1 MSKVYF
7 QSVISGEAKASV
19 CKKIASL
26 CEAVGLKR
34 YIKKDSLVGL
44 KMHMGEG
51 KKKLFVRPEF
61 VRPVVDLVK
70 SYGGKPFVT
79 DTNTLYTGRRS
90 NAVDHLMMA
99 YENGF
104 SIANLGCPVII
115 GDGLVGEN
123 QVSVPV
129 DRLTGGPADRLA
141 HLCGLARRADL
152 IIGITHCTGHL
163 LTGYGGALKN
173 IAMGLAGRGG
183 KLDQHSGVRPEIA
196 VAECQGC
203 ELCLIHCPAK
213 AITLNNKKAVIDAD
227 KCYGCGECFAVCP
240 NGAVKVD
247 KWAAASDMTQSKMA
261 RYCAAIL
268 KDRKAC
274 FINFAINVTKNC
286 DCLGEPKEQII
297 SQDVGILVSTDP
309 VAIDAASIELINKQ
323 SGRDVFKDA
332 WPGVDYNIQFREAA
346 KLGVGATKYEIVK

>member
-7 QSVISGEAKASV
+7 QPVVSGEAQASI
-19 CKKIASL
+19 CKKITSL
-26 CEAVGLKR
+26 CEVVGLKR
-34 YIKKDSLVGL
+34 YIRKDNLVAL

-51 KKKLFVRPEF
+51 QKKLFVRPDF
-61 VRPVVDLVK
+61 VKPIVELVK

-104 SIANLGCPVII
+104 SIENLGCPVII

-123 QVSVPV
+123 QVSVE
-129 DRLTGGPADRLA
+129 DDAGQRA

-183 KLDQHSGVRPEIA
+183 KLDQHSGLRPEI
-196 VAECQGC
+196 VIAECQACG
-203 ELCLIHCPAK
+203 LCLIHCPAK
-213 AITLNNKKAVIDAD
+213 AITLSHKKAVIDAD

-240 NGAVKVD
+240 NGAVRTD
-247 KWAAASDMTQSKMA
+247 KWSAASDMVQSKLA
-261 RYCAAIL
+261 RYCSAIL
-268 KDRKAC
+268 KNRKAC

-286 DCLGEPKEQII
+286 DCLGEAKENALAK
-297 SQDVGILVSTDP
+297 DVGILASIDP
-309 VAIDAASIELINKQ
+309 VAVDVASIELINKQ
-323 SGRDVFKDA
+323 SGKDIFRDA
-332 WPGVDYNIQFREAA
+332 WPSIDYNIQFREAA
-346 KLGVGATKYEIVK
+346 KLGVGDIKYEIVK